1 MSFSSFL
8 FFFPLLP
15 AFFSNFLNSKTFF
28 MNIYVEN
35 LDSGIDNEKLRE
47 VFSSYGNVKSA
58 EVVKDLFTDVS
69 RGFGYVDMD
78 DEAAQGA
85 IKALDQ
91 TLLND
96 LKLTVKEAPVKGERK
111 GSYKVGSG
119 AVNVYRFR
127 KN

>member
-1 MSFSSFL
+1 
-8 FFFPLLP
+8 
-15 AFFSNFLNSKTFF
+15 

-35 LDSGIDNEKLRE
+35 LDNAIDNEKLKE
-47 VFSSYGNVKSA
+47 IFSPYGEVKSA

-69 RGFGYVDMD
+69 RGFGYVEME
-78 DEAAQGA
+78 DEAAQNA
-85 IKALDQ
+85 INGLNQ
-91 TLLND
+91 TLLNQ
-96 LKLTVKEAPVKGERK
+96 LKITLKEAPVKNERK